1 MVKISYIVCITGLE
15 TRQLQVFVFLE
26 QARTLKQRQILTLDQ
41 YSHYTLTS
49 SSPGPFKVQGQY
61 KKAGGADRVYWGL
74 NQQSLDLQT
83 DTLDPIAILNSC

>member
-1 MVKISYIVCITGLE
+1 MSEFCGQAELVVKTDDDQFADLYEVKISYIVCITGLE

-49 SSPGPFKVQGQY
+49 SSPGPFKVQGQ
-61 KKAGGADRVYWGL
+61 
-74 NQQSLDLQT
+74 SLD
-83 DTLDPIAILNSC
+83 